1 MKILITG
8 GKGYIARSIY
18 DALKDKYEITTI
30 SRDDFDL
37 TNTLD
42 TNKFFKDKHF
52 DVVIHCAVIGGSRLK
67 KDTWD
72 VTDKNL
78 IMYYNLLTNQ
88 SHYDK
93 FIHFGSGAE
102 IYANDQPYGFSKDVI
117 RKSMMDKPNFYN
129 LRIYA
134 VFDENELDTRF
145 IKSNIL
151 KYLRKEPMSVIQDK
165 KMCFFYMKDLIDL
178 VDKFIQFDQYYS
190 AYSEFECVYHYHYK
204 LSEILDLIN
213 NLDDYKVPI
222 LIGNENGNDYINKN
236 GYMGLGS
243 VVGLK
248 QGINIVASKLRAHE
262 YQN

>member
-1 MKILITG
+1 
-8 GKGYIARSIY
+8 
-18 DALKDKYEITTI
+18 
-30 SRDDFDL
+30 
-37 TNTLD
+37 
-42 TNKFFKDKHF
+42 
-52 DVVIHCAVIGGSRLK
+52 
-67 KDTWD
+67 
-72 VTDKNL
+72 
-78 IMYYNLLTNQ
+78 
-88 SHYDK
+88 
-93 FIHFGSGAE
+93 
-102 IYANDQPYGFSKDVI
+102 
-117 RKSMMDKPNFYN
+117 
-129 LRIYA
+129 